1 MLLLMLPSSV
11 AALAPMIVLSF
22 VVVGSLYTP
31 AMALL
36 SDGAAAAG
44 LAQGMAFALV
54 NLVWAGGQ
62 VVGAVAGSGIADLSS
77 VTVTWLVLAA
87 LLGAALAAV
96 LTARRAPA
104 AAV

>member
-1 MLLLMLPSSV
+1 M
-11 AALAPMIVLSF
+11 LSF

-36 SDGAAAAG
+36 SDGAAGAG

-62 VVGAVAGSGIADLSS
+62 VVGAVAGSGIAELASEA
-77 VTVTWLVLAA
+77 VTWLVLAG
-87 LLGAALAAV
+87 LLGAALAV
-96 LTARRAPA
+96 LLAARRAPVA
-104 AAV
+104 AA